1 MHNILIVD
9 DEDRDIKM
17 LAMLLEHNFSEEYQ
31 VFFATSALEAFSE
44 IKEYSP
50 TLMFVDIKM
59 PRMNGIEL
67 LNLIRGNK
75 SIKNIYPVVVSAYN
89 EFDYAKGAMLA
100 NAKDYL
106 LKPVR
111 ANDIRATLEKY
122 FAWYYRMI
130 QQKKKRESL
139 TKQINNLSYM
149 LEKDI
154 ISAVIYNQEYLEQV
168 SDYLNMSS
176 IAYNWG
182 TCFVLSVGQTQ
193 EMIEYAKLAGVRS
206 SITQLV
212 AKNQIQSISAFLQEN
227 IVFFLFSRSDHKQQ
241 FLQRIN
247 DVILQINNTIFTKL
261 DLSPRL
267 EVGEPFASNEGMQY
281 SYRVC
286 MSKLLNG
293 SVPAQLKLTSPT
305 DAQHI
310 VQNIRTH
317 KYHEANALMNQ
328 KIDTMLDTSPEQ
340 MPEQSSVLLSEIENM
355 LFGKTNRSKEDYLA
369 IILQGDNRRRTVF
382 ELLCE
387 IEDAYS
393 RLRENRQQKLVS
405 QMRQFIDEKYN
416 KQLSLTGL
424 SQKFNLNS
432 YYISKLFKEYTNQTF
447 VEYLTWV
454 RVTKAVQL
462 IAEKRY
468 SFKEIANM
476 VGYNDPSYFSKVFK
490 KITGKSPREYCD
502 EALN

>member
-9 DEDRDIKM
+9 DEERDIKM

-31 VFFATSALEAFSE
+31 LFFATSALEAFTE

-67 LNLIRGNK
+67 LNLIHTNK
-75 SIKNIYPVVVSAYN
+75 NIKNIYPVVVSAYN

-122 FAWYYRMI
+122 FTWYYRMI

-139 TKQINNLSYM
+139 ANRINNLSYM

-154 ISAVIYNQEYLEQV
+154 ISAVIYNQDYREQV
-168 SDYLNMSS
+168 SDYLNMTS

-182 TCFVLSVGQTQ
+182 TCLVLSVGQDQ
-193 EMIEYAKLAGVRS
+193 ETIEYAKWAGVRS
-206 SITQLV
+206 SITQLA
-212 AKNQIQSISAFLQEN
+212 AKHQMQSISAFLQDN

-241 FLQRIN
+241 FLQRVN
-247 DVILQINNTIFTKL
+247 DCILQINNTIFTQL
-261 DLSPRL
+261 DLTPRL
-267 EVGEPFASNEGMQY
+267 EVGDPFASNEGMQY

-286 MSKLLNG
+286 MSKLLN
-293 SVPAQLKLTSPT
+293 SVVPAQLKSTGQT
-305 DAQHI
+305 AAQHI
-310 VQNIRTH
+310 AQNIRTH
-317 KYHEANALMNQ
+317 KYHEANALLNRR
-328 KIDTMLDTSPEQ
+328 IDVMVDLPLEQ
-340 MPEQSSVLLSEIENM
+340 MAEESANLLSEVENM
-355 LFGKTNRSKEDYLA
+355 LFGKAIKAKEDYFQA
-369 IILQGDNRRRTVF
+369 IQQGDNPRRVVF
-382 ELLCE
+382 EQLCE

-393 RLRENRQQKLVS
+393 RLREGRQQKLVAE
-405 QMRQFIDEKYN
+405 MRQFIDEKYN

-432 YYISKLFKEYTNQTF
+432 YYISKLFKEYTNQSF
-447 VEYLTWV
+447 IEYLTYV
-454 RVTKAVQL
+454 RVSKAVQL
-462 IAEKRY
+462 IAENRY
-468 SFKEIANM
+468 SFKEIADM

-502 EALN
+502 ETHG